1 MYPGFAEKLY
11 CAYCETAKQVAY
23 LEEQIV
29 YCEDT
34 NKKLEYSR
42 QLCEC
47 LLKQQQLEEAILKL
61 ESLQNQFQQLKDSV
75 KKLM

>member
-1 MYPGFAEKLY
+1 MTKT
-11 CAYCETAKQVAY
+11 TAV
-23 LEEQIV
+23 
-29 YCEDT
+29 
-34 NKKLEYSR
+34 SR